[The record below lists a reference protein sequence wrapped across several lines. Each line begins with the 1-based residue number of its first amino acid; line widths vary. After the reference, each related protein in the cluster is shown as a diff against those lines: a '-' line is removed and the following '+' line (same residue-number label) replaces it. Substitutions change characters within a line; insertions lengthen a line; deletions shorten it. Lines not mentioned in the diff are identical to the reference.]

1 MCGIAMLGRCTTA
14 SVRCTRRSHG
24 RGSFSK
30 GRLNQGRSCEEPGF
44 SCGLQMLLF
53 QSIPEGNTI
62 YTYIHIYNVCDI
74 YIYIQ
79 DIDIWYIYIYTHI
92 DIWYIYIYDIYIY
105 THIDIWYIYV
115 CVWYLFIY
123 MCVCAHYDYS
133 SLLLISLF
141 EPATGYIWV
150 MSNQLYSTY
159 GTYMLLV
166 PFMFLRF
173 QSLFSAQ
180 RSCATHLPWP
190 HTFPVPCG
198 PFRWLRPTLPTN
210 FWCPTGCLPS
220 DFGYAM
226 PARVS
231 RCLGMSWMEPM
242 ITLSSDP
249 RVLVAYL

>member
-14 SVRCTRRSHG
+14 SVRCTRRLHG

-53 QSIPEGNTI
+53 QSIPEGKHHLI
-62 YTYIHIYNVCDI
+62 YTYT
-74 YIYIQ
+74 
-79 DIDIWYIYIYTHI
+79 YIYIYNVYVIYIYTWYRYMI
-92 DIWYIYIYDIYIY
+92 YIYTFRYMYMYDIYLHTYIYIYM
-105 THIDIWYIYV
+105 
-115 CVWYLFIY
+115 CV
-123 MCVCAHYDYS
+123 CVCAHYDYS
-133 SLLLISLF
+133 SLVFL
-141 EPATGYIWV
+141 
-150 MSNQLYSTY
+150 NQQQDTYGLCLYKLYSTY

-173 QSLFSAQ
+173 QSFFSAQ

-198 PFRWLRPTLPTN
+198 PFRWPRPPLPTN

-231 RCLGMSWMEPM
+231 RCLGMSWMGPV